1 MLMKKDG
8 AKVLEQNSPL
18 KRFMWDDKPFARKIA
33 IG

>member
-1 MLMKKDG
+1 MKKAG

-18 KRFMWDDKPFARKIA
+18 KKFMWNGKPFARKIA